1 MANEQNLRPIK
12 KGGLSKEEAKRRG
25 RKGGK
30 ASGAKRKQLKTLA
43 DELRGLLQRDIVTV
57 KGQQMNTQEA
67 ISTALI
73 NAALHGDVKAF
84 NAIRDTLGQKP
95 TEKVETNV
103 SLTSN
108 WEAPCTKKS
117 KKR

>member
-1 MANEQNLRPIK
+1 MANEQNLRP
-12 KGGLSKEEAKRRG
+12 LNTRAKSVQRKIQS
-25 RKGGK
+25 KGGK
-30 ASGAKRKQLKTLA
+30 ARAAKARKLKTLA

-108 WEAPCTKKS
+108 WETTCTKNKS

>member
-1 MANEQNLRPIK
+1 MANPQNLRAPTA
-12 KGGLSKEEAKRRG
+12 KEARERG
-25 RKGGK
+25 RKGGL

-43 DELRGLLQRDIVTV
+43 EELRALLSEDVVDV
-57 KGQQMNTQEA
+57 KGRKMNAQTA

-73 NAALHGDVKAF
+73 KAAIRGDVKAF

-103 SLTSN
+103 SLTSD
-108 WEAPCTKKS
+108 WETTCKKS
-117 KKR
+117 KKK

>member
-1 MANEQNLRPIK
+1 MANEKNLRPFNT
-12 KGGLSKEEAKRRG
+12 LTESEQRRIR

-30 ASGAKRKQLKTLA
+30 ASGAKRRQLKTLA
-43 DELRGLLQRDIVTV
+43 EELRALLSVDIVSL
-57 KGQQMNTQEA
+57 KGRKMNTQTA

-73 NAALHGDVKAF
+73 NAAIHGDVKAF

-108 WEAPCTKKS
+108 WETTCKKS
-117 KKR
+117 KKK